1 MSEEKTTLEKVQG
14 WIFQDDPETLKRI
27 NQKHKEIEE
36 RKRMANWIDIPENWD
51 DYWEK
56 KKSEISSE
64 IQKMIDNNPDTELG
78 PEARAMLQMYADH
91 KVEMD
96 VISMPIRLKAS
107 MLRDVTL
114 GRVQFSDDPE
124 FRHMTKLGNPDV
136 IRVAIALGL
145 EELEKR
151 KLERGKSAM
160 EAFRKSK
167 AS

>member
-1 MSEEKTTLEKVQG
+1 
-14 WIFQDDPETLKRI
+14 
-27 NQKHKEIEE
+27 
-36 RKRMANWIDIPENWD
+36 MANWIDIPENWD
-51 DYWEK
+51 DYWKK
-56 KKSEISSE
+56 KKSEINAE
-64 IQKMIDNNPDTELG
+64 IQKMIDDNPGTELG

-96 VISMPIRLKAS
+96 VVSMPIRLKAS

-114 GRVQFSDDPE
+114 ARVQFSDDPE

-151 KLERGKSAM
+151 RNDRQGQQKRKKLPGVPFSALVGPVDGNDSSSG
-160 EAFRKSK
+160 EK
-167 AS
+167 